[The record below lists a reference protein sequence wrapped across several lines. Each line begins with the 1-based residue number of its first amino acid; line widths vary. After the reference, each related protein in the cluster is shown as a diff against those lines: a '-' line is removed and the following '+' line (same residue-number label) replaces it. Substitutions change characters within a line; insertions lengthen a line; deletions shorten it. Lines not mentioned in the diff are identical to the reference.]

1 MVSKLPSLNNFVV
14 IMKHN
19 DRDGVCK
26 TCDEVD
32 GNIKSMYQLM
42 AKVEELNKGMGPAYR
57 MGEQLKEIK
66 RLLDIYEAAAAGTS
80 IAVTSQVVK
89 TTSLPPSGK

>member
-1 MVSKLPSLNNFVV
+1 MILHYPTL
-14 IMKHN
+14 

-80 IAVTSQVVK
+80 IAVTSHVAK
-89 TTSLPPSGK
+89 ATSSPPASSK

>member
-1 MVSKLPSLNNFVV
+1 MVSKLHSLKNLDV
-14 IMKHN
+14 IMTHTF
-19 DRDGVCK
+19 RDGVCK

>member
-1 MVSKLPSLNNFVV
+1 MVSKLPSFNNLFV
-14 IMKHN
+14 IIKQN

-66 RLLDIYEAAAAGTS
+66 RLLDIYEAAAGTS